1 MTRAKR
7 CSRGICS
14 AVTDKVLI
22 TGAAGFIGFH
32 LCQRLMREGF
42 NVVGIDNLNDYYD
55 SALKQMRLAALCETK
70 EETSSEFQF
79 LEMDL
84 ADREAIADLFSREKF
99 DVVINLAAQAGVRY
113 SLENPHAYADAN
125 LTGFLNI
132 LEGCRNNKPK
142 HLIFASSSS
151 VYGMNSKTPFSVTD
165 NTDYPISFYAA
176 TKKSNELMAHAYA
189 HLYGIPSTGLRFFTV
204 YGPYGRPDM
213 AYFKFTKA
221 ILEGQAIDVYNNGA
235 MQRDFTYIDD
245 IIECILR
252 LMPKAPAT
260 QEPDTSNAEAPFKVY
275 NIGNNNPVELSR
287 FIKAIETATGIEAKR
302 NNLPM
307 QAGDVSVT
315 FADVDDLMAGV
326 GFKPDTS
333 IEDGIERFVQWYRE
347 YINFT
352 NDLSAVS

>member
-1 MTRAKR
+1 
-7 CSRGICS
+7 
-14 AVTDKVLI
+14 VLI

-32 LCQRLMREGF
+32 LSQRLMREGLS
-42 NVVGIDNLNDYYD
+42 VVGIDNLNDYYD
-55 SALKQMRLAALCETK
+55 PALKQMRLAALRETQ
-70 EETSSEFQF
+70 EEASAEFEF

-84 ADREAIADLFSREKF
+84 ADRDAIAGLFAANKF

-132 LEGCRNNKPK
+132 LEGCRHNKPN

-151 VYGMNSKTPFSVTD
+151 VYGMNAKTPFSVSD
-165 NTDYPISFYAA
+165 NTDYPISLYAA

-204 YGPYGRPDM
+204 YRPFGRPDM

-245 IIECILR
+245 IVEGIVR
-252 LMPKAPAT
+252 LIPKAPAM
-260 QEPDTSNAEAPFKVY
+260 QRPDTSRAEAPFKVY
-275 NIGNNNPVELSR
+275 NIGNNNPLELNQ
-287 FIKAIETATGIEAKR
+287 FIAAIETATGINAER

-307 QAGDVSVT
+307 QAGDVPVT
-315 FADVDDLMAGV
+315 YADVDNLMADV

-347 YINFT
+347 YIAFT
-352 NDLSAVS
+352 NDMGAVS

>member
-1 MTRAKR
+1 MRA
-7 CSRGICS
+7 
-14 AVTDKVLI
+14 LI
-22 TGAAGFIGFH
+22 TGSAGFIGFH
-32 LCQRLMREGF
+32 LSQRLMKNGF
-42 NVVGIDNLNDYYD
+42 NVVGIDNLNDYYGP
-55 SALKQMRLAALCETK
+55 ALKQMRLAALRKTK
-70 EETSSEFQF
+70 EELDAEFEF
-79 LEMDL
+79 REIDL
-84 ADREAIADLFSREKF
+84 ADRLAIADLFAAGKF
-99 DVVINLAAQAGVRY
+99 DVVVNLAAQAGVRY

-132 LEGCRNNKPK
+132 LEGCRHNKPK

-151 VYGMNSKTPFSVTD
+151 VYGMNAKTPFSVED
-165 NTDYPISFYAA
+165 NTDYPISLYAA

-221 ILEGQAIDVYNNGA
+221 ILEGQAIDVYNNGI

-245 IIECILR
+245 IIEGIVR
-252 LMPKAPAT
+252 LMPKAPVM
-260 QEPDTSNAEAPFKVY
+260 QKPDTSNAEAPFKIY

-287 FIKAIETATGIEAKR
+287 FIGAIEHATGIEANR

-307 QAGDVSVT
+307 QAGDVPVT
-315 FADVDDLMAGV
+315 YADADDLMADV

-333 IEDGIERFVQWYRE
+333 IEDGIARFVHWYRE

-352 NDLSAVS
+352 NDMSAVS

>member
-1 MTRAKR
+1 
-7 CSRGICS
+7 
-14 AVTDKVLI
+14 VTNKVLI

-32 LCQRLMREGF
+32 LSQRLMREGLS
-42 NVVGIDNLNDYYD
+42 VVGIDNLNDYYD
-55 SALKQMRLAALCETK
+55 PALKQMRLDALRETR
-70 EETSSEFQF
+70 EETNAEFEF

-84 ADREAIADLFSREKF
+84 ADRDAIADLFATGKF

-132 LEGCRNNKPK
+132 LEGCRHNKPK

-151 VYGMNSKTPFSVTD
+151 VYGLNAKTPFSVAD
-165 NTDYPISFYAA
+165 NTDYPISLYAA

-189 HLYGIPSTGLRFFTV
+189 HLYGIPSTGVRFFTV

-221 ILEGQAIDVYNNGA
+221 ILEGRAIDVYNNG
-235 MQRDFTYIDD
+235 MLQRDFTYIDD
-245 IIECILR
+245 IIEGIAR

-260 QEPDTSNAEAPFKVY
+260 QSPDTTNAEAPFKIY

-287 FIKAIETATGIEAKR
+287 FIAAIEAATGIDAKH

-307 QAGDVSVT
+307 QAGDVPVT
-315 FADVDDLMAGV
+315 YADVDDLMADV
-326 GFKPDTS
+326 EFKPDTP
-333 IEDGIERFVQWYRE
+333 IEEGIERFVRWYRE
-347 YINFT
+347 YLNFT
-352 NDLSAVS
+352 NDLSEVS

>member
-1 MTRAKR
+1 
-7 CSRGICS
+7 
-14 AVTDKVLI
+14 VTDKVLI

-32 LCQRLMREGF
+32 LSQRLMRNGF

-55 SALKQMRLAALCETK
+55 PALKQMRLAALGETK
-70 EETSSEFQF
+70 EETSAEFQF

-84 ADREAIADLFSREKF
+84 ADREAITYLFKQEKF

-132 LEGCRNNKPK
+132 LEGCRHNKPK

-151 VYGMNSKTPFSVTD
+151 VYGMNTKTPFSASD
-165 NTDYPISFYAA
+165 NTDYPISLYAA

-221 ILEGQAIDVYNNGA
+221 ILGGQAIDVYNNGA
-235 MQRDFTYIDD
+235 MQRDFTYIND
-245 IIECILR
+245 IIEGIVR
-252 LMPKAPAT
+252 LMPKAPVK
-260 QEPDTSNAEAPFKVY
+260 QKPETSNAEAPFKVY

-287 FIKAIETATGIEAKR
+287 FIKAIEMATGIEAKR

-307 QAGDVSVT
+307 QAGDVPVT
-315 FADVDDLMAGV
+315 YADVDDLMADV

-333 IEDGIERFVQWYRE
+333 IEEGIERFVSWYRE
-347 YINFT
+347 YLNFT
-352 NDLSAVS
+352 NNMSAVS

>member
-1 MTRAKR
+1 M
-7 CSRGICS
+7 
-14 AVTDKVLI
+14 TDKVLI

-32 LCQRLMREGF
+32 LSQRLMRDGF

-55 SALKQMRLAALCETK
+55 PALKHMRLTALRETQ
-70 EETSSEFQF
+70 EEASAEFQF

-84 ADREAIADLFSREKF
+84 ADREAIAGLFATGKF

-113 SLENPHAYADAN
+113 SLENPHVYADAN
-125 LTGFLNI
+125 LTGFLNV
-132 LEGCRNNKPK
+132 LEGCRHNKPK

-151 VYGMNSKTPFSVTD
+151 VYGMNTKTPFSVSD
-165 NTDYPISFYAA
+165 NTDYPISLYAA
-176 TKKSNELMAHAYA
+176 TKKANELMAHAYA

-221 ILEGQAIDVYNNGA
+221 ILEGQAIDVYNNGI
-235 MQRDFTYIDD
+235 MQRDFTYIED
-245 IIECILR
+245 IIEGIVR
-252 LMPKAPAT
+252 LMPKAPPK
-260 QEPDTSNAEAPFKVY
+260 QEPETSNAEAPFKVY

-287 FIKAIETATGIEAKR
+287 FIKAIEVATGIEAKR

-307 QAGDVSVT
+307 QAGDVPVT
-315 FADVDDLMAGV
+315 YADVDDLMADV

-333 IEDGIERFVQWYRE
+333 IEDGIAHFVRWYRE
-347 YINFT
+347 YLNFT
-352 NDLSAVS
+352 NDMSAVL